1 MKDKY
6 NKLMVSRV
14 FIAISI
20 LTLILFIIGI
30 GISCQSP
37 ASTTP
42 SPATSPTTP
51 SGQTPGTPTPPPATS
66 PTTPSEQTPGTPAKV
81 TISGFAFNP
90 AQLEITVGTTVTWNN
105 NDQATH
111 TVTARDNSFNSG
123 DMPNGASFS
132 HTFEQSGAFEYYCQ
146 YHPYMVGKITVK

>member
-6 NKLMVSRV
+6 NKLMVSRA
-14 FIAISI
+14 FIATSI

-30 GISCQSP
+30 GIACQSP
-37 ASTTP
+37 ALTTP

-51 SGQTPGTPTPPPATS
+51 S
-66 PTTPSEQTPGTPAKV
+66 EQTSGTSAKV

-90 AQLEITVGTTVTWNN
+90 AQLEITVGTTVTWDN

-123 DMPNGASFS
+123 DMPFGTSFS
-132 HTFEQSGAFEYYCQ
+132 NTFEQSGVFEYYCQ
-146 YHPYMVGKITVK
+146 YHSYMVGKITVK